1 MSTETA
7 PYYQIDE
14 VKENLEEE
22 DQTPNEDRL
31 QNWGIWVD
39 NKINDKIRYI
49 FPTIAFNPNLV
60 EQDFIDAD
68 FTASD
73 FKSLQTLATAGVEAK
88 FWKET
93 NDNDKALEGWKEE
106 LEQWVKDLTQ
116 VPATT
121 LVG

>member
-1 MSTETA
+1 MSTENP

-14 VKENLEEE
+14 AKENLEEE
-22 DQTPNEDRL
+22 DKTPNEDRL

-49 FPTIAFNPNLV
+49 FPDTAFIKNLK

-68 FTASD
+68 FTAQD
-73 FKSLQTLATAGVEAK
+73 FRSLQLLATAGLEAK

-93 NDNDKALEGWKEE
+93 NDNEKTLESWKME

-121 LVG
+121 SV

>member
-1 MSTETA
+1 MSTENP

-22 DQTPNEDRL
+22 DRAPNEDRL
-31 QNWGIWVD
+31 QNWGLWVD

-49 FPTIAFNPNLV
+49 FPDTAFVKNLK
-60 EQDFIDAD
+60 ESDFTDAGFTKQDFR
-68 FTASD
+68 SMQ
-73 FKSLQTLATAGVEAK
+73 LLATAGVEAK

-93 NDNDKALEGWKEE
+93 NDNDKALESWKEE

-121 LVG
+121 LV